1 MGRIP
6 DEIVNQLR
14 EGSPI
19 EDVIGECIPLRKAGS
34 TFKALCPFHEEKTP
48 SFNVNPRMGIF
59 KCFGCGVGG
68 DAIKF
73 LMQHEGMSFPEA
85 LQNLANRQGVDL
97 SRYETE
103 HGETPAPSVR
113 EKIHEVNLFAARYYW
128 ASLRGEEGGRARS
141 YLGSRGISEE
151 AKEAFRIGAAPARW
165 DALCQ
170 AARQKGY
177 EPQDLVDAGLI
188 IEREDG
194 SGYYDRFRDR
204 VMFPILGAEGAVV
217 AFGGRSLPDSDARHA
232 TAKYVNSPDT
242 PTFRKGR
249 VLYGFHQGRDA
260 IRSEKRAVITEGYFD
275 VIALWQSGIENAVA
289 PLGTALTAEH
299 LRALRAHAEELIFVF
314 DSDQAGQAASER
326 AGGMAGRLMGLAGAP
341 DHLIAGEILRNDFID
356 RRGLGSIRLKVMD
369 LPEGQ
374 DVDDVLRD
382 GGADTVRRLLG
393 EAEGLLEHTVRAAIG
408 GVPAGAGQ
416 VEKLSAVR
424 SLLPVLGA
432 SHQSVRDQ
440 YFSLLEDRLGIP
452 YPTLKDSVNRMMA
465 EDAREAHHRA
475 APAPNLLGG
484 SVERPRVELD
494 FVRML
499 LARPDLAAGSELS
512 PSMFIDPAVREI
524 VGAILEAQEA
534 GETLHAAEL
543 AGRVPDPAAQA
554 LVYELAA
561 GEVPDEDIVEGEF
574 SDGMARIQERILR
587 RREVSLNK
595 EIETARRSAGVESP
609 EMQRLIE
616 EKIALLRERQKAAA
630 AR

>member
-1 MGRIP
+1 MGLIP
-6 DEIVNQLR
+6 DDIVNQLR

-19 EDVIGECIPLRKAGS
+19 EDVIGEFIPLQKAGS

-73 LMQHEGMSFPEA
+73 LMQHEGLNFREA

-97 SRYETE
+97 SRYESE
-103 HGETPAPSVR
+103 DGEVPTASVR
-113 EKIHEVNLFAARYYW
+113 EKIHEVNLFAARYFW
-128 ASLRGEEGGRARS
+128 SVLRGEEGGRARS
-141 YLGSRGISEE
+141 YLDGRGISEE
-151 AKEAFRIGAAPARW
+151 AKEAFRVGAAPARW
-165 DALCQ
+165 DALCL

-177 EPQDLVDAGLI
+177 APEDLAEAGLI
-188 IEREDG
+188 VQREDG

-217 AFGGRSLPDSDARHA
+217 GFGGRSLPDSDARHA
-232 TAKYVNSPDT
+232 TAKYVNSPDS
-242 PTFRKGR
+242 PAFRKGR
-249 VLYGFHQGRDA
+249 VLYGFHQGREA

-289 PLGTALTAEH
+289 PLGTALTTDH
-299 LRALRAHAEELIFVF
+299 LRTLRAHADELIFVF

-341 DHLIAGEILRNDFID
+341 DYLVAGEVLRNDFID

-369 LPEGQ
+369 LPAGQ
-374 DVDDVLRD
+374 DVDDVLRE
-382 GGADTVRRLLG
+382 GGVDTVRRLLG
-393 EAEGLLEHTVRAAIG
+393 EAEGLLEHTVRVAIG

-416 VEKLSAVR
+416 TEKLSAVR

-432 SHQSVRDQ
+432 SHQSVREQ
-440 YFSLLEDRLGIP
+440 YFSLLEGRLGIP
-452 YPTLKDSVNRMMA
+452 YPTLEASVKRMLL
-465 EDAREAHHRA
+465 EDAREAVHRT
-475 APAPNLLGG
+475 APVPNLLGG

-499 LARPDLAAGSELS
+499 LARPDLAVGGELS
-512 PSMFIDPAVREI
+512 PSMFIDPALREI
-524 VGAILEAQEA
+524 VGAVLNAQEA

-543 AGRVPDPAAQA
+543 ADRLLDPVAQA
-554 LVYELAA
+554 LVFELAA
-561 GEVPDEDIVEGEF
+561 GEVPDADIVEGEF
-574 SDGMARIQERILR
+574 FDGMARIQERILR

-595 EIETARRSAGVESP
+595 EIENARRSAGVESP

-616 EKIALLRERQKAAA
+616 EKIALTREREKSRT

>member
-1 MGRIP
+1 MGLIP
-6 DEIVNQLR
+6 DDIVNQLR

-19 EDVIGECIPLRKAGS
+19 EDVVGEYLPLRKAGS

-73 LMQHEGMSFPEA
+73 LMQHEGLNFREA

-103 HGETPAPSVR
+103 DGEVPTASVR
-113 EKIHEVNLFAARYYW
+113 EKIHEMNLFAARYFW
-128 ASLRGEEGGRARS
+128 SVLRGEEGGRARS
-141 YLGSRGISEE
+141 YLDSRGISEE
-151 AKEAFRIGAAPARW
+151 AKKAFRIGAAPASW

-177 EPQDLVDAGLI
+177 SPDDLVDAGLI
-188 IEREDG
+188 VQREDG

-217 AFGGRSLPDSDARHA
+217 GFGGRSLPDSDARHA
-232 TAKYVNSPDT
+232 TAKYINSPDS
-242 PTFRKGR
+242 PAFRKGR
-249 VLYGFHQGRDA
+249 VLYGFNQGREA

-299 LRALRAHAEELIFVF
+299 LRTLRAHADELVFVF

-326 AGGMAGRLMGLAGAP
+326 AGGMAGRLMGLAGTP
-341 DHLIAGEILRNDFID
+341 DYLVAGEVLRNDFID

-369 LPEGQ
+369 LPAGQ
-374 DVDDVLRD
+374 DVDDVLRN
-382 GGADTVRRLLG
+382 GGVDMVRRLLG

-416 VEKLSAVR
+416 TEKLSAVR

-452 YPTLKDSVNRMMA
+452 YPTLASSVKRMLA
-465 EDAREAHHRA
+465 EDARETVQRT

-494 FVRML
+494 
-499 LARPDLAAGSELS
+499 
-512 PSMFIDPAVREI
+512 I
-524 VGAILEAQEA
+524 V
-534 GETLHAAEL
+534 
-543 AGRVPDPAAQA
+543 
-554 LVYELAA
+554 
-561 GEVPDEDIVEGEF
+561 
-574 SDGMARIQERILR
+574 
-587 RREVSLNK
+587 
-595 EIETARRSAGVESP
+595 
-609 EMQRLIE
+609 
-616 EKIALLRERQKAAA
+616 
-630 AR
+630 